1 MLAAGVLSAA
11 CSGRLSPPS
20 ATRVPLGR
28 EFTLGVGQ
36 SVMVDDTG
44 LRLSLKGVQ
53 NDSRCPVDVQCVWE
67 GDAAVSVD
75 VAGSSAPTT
84 TYDLHTSGRFPREA
98 VHGRYRIA
106 LVRLDP
112 LPRSSGALT
121 PADYR
126 ATFQVVR

>member
-1 MLAAGVLSAA
+1 VAAAMLAAA

-20 ATRVPLGR
+20 ATRVPLDR
-28 EFTLGVGQ
+28 EFTLGIGQ
-36 SVMVDDTG
+36 SVIVDDTG
-44 LRLSLKGVQ
+44 LRLSLRGVQ
-53 NDSRCPVDVQCVWE
+53 NDSRCPVDVQCIWE

-75 VAGSSAPTT
+75 VASSSAPGS
-84 TYDLHTSGRFPREA
+84 TYDLHTSGRFQREVA
-98 VHGRYRIA
+98 HGGYRIA

-112 LPRSSGALT
+112 VPRSGSTPA